1 MTEKTSK
8 QKKEPFFNKVF
19 WISLVISF
27 LIAAALSVTIG
38 LIEYYSQ
45 KASGLTIVMLA
56 IYTDAIALSGLL
68 MALFFLLQYLSTK
81 GAFDILAYSL
91 KIVFYTIFRPSY
103 RQHGF
108 PATFYDYKV
117 LKDSENRKPILAILF
132 VSLIFICAGL
142 ILYLVYKTK

>member
-1 MTEKTSK
+1 MANNTSK

-19 WISLVISF
+19 WISFIISLLV
-27 LIAAALSVTIG
+27 ACALSAAIG

-45 KASGLTIVMLA
+45 KASGLIIDMLA
-56 IYTDAIALSGLL
+56 IYTDAVALSGLL

-81 GAFDILAYSL
+81 GLFDILAYSL
-91 KIVFYTIFRPSY
+91 KVVFYTIFRPNY
-103 RQHGF
+103 RQNGF

-117 LKDSENRKPILAILF
+117 LKDGENRKPILAILF

-142 ILYLVYKTK
+142 ILCLVYKTK